1 MGQPVL
7 GGSGRF
13 CSGPGS
19 GLGRGRP
26 FGEPC
31 GPTLTTGVLKV
42 RSYSTVS
49 RTRLQA
55 SLAAPCPCGWTTD
68 SGVCLHSVL
77 PGSPGR
83 PPGIP
88 PDQIRA
94 GGPTPAPPPNEPRHP
109 ISIPEARPAPGRTLR
124 VPELP
129 MRPPEGKA
137 RSAPLLGGRCERPPS
152 PLGPPGAVG
161 HRTLGPQHP
170 EEGPADVAGLLSGGA
185 ADPRTQRPR
194 GATGHATRGR
204 GRAHPRRVQG
214 EEAMGPRRPRTA
226 SADYAATGEG
236 EPDERGEPP
245 RH

>member
-129 MRPPEGKA
+129 IAPAGGQGPLSASARRPLRKA
-137 RSAPLLGGRCERPPS
+137 AIPPWTARGSGSPDAGTTASGRRAGGRGGSPERWGRGPS
-152 PLGPPGAVG
+152 HATAAGG
-161 HRTLGPQHP
+161 HRPRD
-170 EEGPADVAGLLSGGA
+170 EGAWAGTPPTSPGRRGHG
-185 ADPRTQRPR
+185 TQKTTDRFSRLR
-194 GATGHATRGR
+194 GDRRG
-204 GRAHPRRVQG
+204 
-214 EEAMGPRRPRTA
+214 
-226 SADYAATGEG
+226 
-236 EPDERGEPP
+236 
-245 RH
+245 